1 MKWLISFLFL
11 FTVANADPLTT
22 GNLLPNAGDGV
33 DWGSTSTEQINPGSS
48 GTVANGATL
57 NGFDVTC
64 PTSQANCGYKYSVG
78 GDFEVTGTATLS
90 VDDIPLTDNTRTQEM
105 LDNGI
110 TLNSYVDVAN
120 CDSQPGNCE
129 GRSGNADSH
138 TVTIELKD
146 SLGNTLSTT
155 TQTRTEIVGFQGNC
169 NGYPSSNS
177 GGQTANCGQ
186 YNDQVIYNNHGS
198 NKVDWS
204 WSGTDNN
211 TGSGQRGGPN
221 LLGAALTMTYDDTVL
236 NQDASN
242 SLDQVQ
248 DDLGGLQEDVFDDV
262 QEFFFEE
269 NFTFDEEP
277 QFEMQMPMEM
287 EMQMDTFQF
296 AEEFIE
302 EFFMEFEPQFM
313 MEPEGMK
320 MEEGPIVMFADD
332 VMMEEMYEESNEI
345 VATFLPMMPPEE
357 EGFQSEESFAQDEPP
372 MFMPPNEG
380 PDTFQEEEMIEEEPP
395 MMMTGSFS
403 QEEMIEEK
411 PAMITESFP
420 EEEMMEEEMIEE
432 DMLEEP
438 TEMAE
443 EEMIEEE
450 PTEMAEEESVEEKP
464 AKVVQAKDEKKK
476 EVKEKKLV
484 SKTPKKSTVQTKK
497 IKEQKAIQQK
507 KALVKNLARV
517 MDKVDK
523 DIKNISKNLQIKNII
538 KLQAMTSQQESLD
551 QYQATSFYK
560 PKDIYLDQLNL
571 IDNRIIY
578 ADKSLATY
586 IQNDKMEIKARKL
599 QEIRS
604 RKQQILIELEVLKN
618 G

>member
-1 MKWLISFLFL
+1 MKWLIPFLFL
-11 FTVANADPLTT
+11 FTIANADPITT
-22 GNLLPNAGDGV
+22 GNLLPNEGDGV
-33 DWGSTSTEQINPGSS
+33 DWGSTSTEQINPGGS
-48 GTVANGATL
+48 GTVTNGATL

-64 PTSQANCGYKYSVG
+64 PASQANCGYKYSVG

-110 TLNSYVDVAN
+110 TLNSYIDVAN

-146 SLGNTLSTT
+146 SSGNTLSTT
-155 TQTRTEIVGFQGNC
+155 TQTRTEIAGFQGNC

-236 NQDASN
+236 NQDASD

-248 DDLGGLQEDVFDDV
+248 DDLGNLGDQVFDDV

-269 NFTFDEEP
+269 NFTFNEEP
-277 QFEMQMPMEM
+277 QFEMEIPMDMPME
-287 EMQMDTFQF
+287 TFQF

-302 EFFMEFEPQFM
+302 EFFMEFEPEFM
-313 MEPEGMK
+313 MEPEGMT

-332 VMMEEMYEESNEI
+332 VMMEEVYEESNEI

-357 EGFQSEESFAQDEPP
+357 E
-372 MFMPPNEG
+372 
-380 PDTFQEEEMIEEEPP
+380 EMIEEEPP
-395 MMMTGSFS
+395 MMTESFP
-403 QEEMIEEK
+403 QEEIIEEK
-411 PAMITESFP
+411 PAMMTESLP
-420 EEEMMEEEMIEE
+420 QEEEMIEE
-432 DMLEEP
+432 
-438 TEMAE
+438 
-443 EEMIEEE
+443 EMIEE

-484 SKTPKKSTVQTKK
+484 SKTPKKSTIQTKK

-560 PKDIYLDQLNL
+560 PKDIYLDQLSL

-578 ADKSLATY
+578 ADKSLASY

>member
-1 MKWLISFLFL
+1 MKWLIAFLFL
-11 FTVANADPLTT
+11 FTVANADQVTT

-33 DWGSTSTEQINPGSS
+33 DWGSTSTEQINPGGS

-64 PTSQANCGYKYSVG
+64 PASQANCGYKYSVG

-90 VDDIPLTDNTRTQEM
+90 VDDIPLTNNTRTQEM

-236 NQDASN
+236 NQDASD
-242 SLDQVQ
+242 SLDQVNNDLENLGDQ
-248 DDLGGLQEDVFDDV
+248 VNDDI

-269 NFTFDEEP
+269 NFTFNEEP
-277 QFEMQMPMEM
+277 QFEMEMPMEM
-287 EMQMDTFQF
+287 PMDSFQF

-302 EFFMEFEPQFM
+302 EFFMEFEPEFM
-313 MEPEGMK
+313 VEPEGMT

-332 VMMEEMYEESNEI
+332 VMMEEVYEESNEI

-357 EGFQSEESFAQDEPP
+357 EEAFAQEKPP
-372 MFMPPNEG
+372 MMT
-380 PDTFQEEEMIEEEPP
+380 DTFQEEEIIEEEPP
-395 MMMTGSFS
+395 MM
-403 QEEMIEEK
+403 
-411 PAMITESFP
+411 TESFP
-420 EEEMMEEEMIEE
+420 Q
-432 DMLEEP
+432 
-438 TEMAE
+438 

-450 PTEMAEEESVEEKP
+450 PTMMTESFPQEEEMMEEEIIEEESTEMVEEESVEEKP
-464 AKVVQAKDEKKK
+464 AKVVQAKNEKK
-476 EVKEKKLV
+476 EVKEKKLT
-484 SKTPKKSTVQTKK
+484 SETAKKSAVQTKK
-497 IKEQKAIQQK
+497 IAEQKAIQQK
-507 KALVKNLARV
+507 KAIVKNLARI

-523 DIKNISKNLQIKNII
+523 DIKNISKNLAVKNII
-538 KLQAMTSQQESLD
+538 KMEAMTTDQVSLD
-551 QYQATSFYK
+551 SYNVAFYA

-571 IDNRIIY
+571 IDNRLIY

-599 QEIRS
+599 QEINS
-604 RKQQILIELEVLKN
+604 RKQQLLIELEVLKN